1 MTQTLKLVTIMQAYK
16 ISLYEQ
22 KAKLKSTVVVKS
34 YNISDDE
41 TVTYVTILPHVGDDN
56 PNE

>member
-1 MTQTLKLVTIMQAYK
+1 MQAYK